1 VQGVLTL
8 PHEGS
13 EKYYEAFPVPVLAAD
28 ELLPGA
34 LEVPMQSGRW
44 LRDSDRLLHNRAAV
58 IGRGLAREYG
68 LIGGE
73 IRTVNLGGKDYGV
86 VGVLGPVELDP
97 SLDNAVF
104 VTQWAAKHDFDT
116 EGKPTKLYVR
126 ALDGTT
132 EATSDAIPTA
142 IHLGGPDQVSTKIPS
157 DALAASAQADETLQ
171 QTALFAGILALLVGG
186 IGIAN
191 VMSISVIQ
199 RSTEIG
205 IRRALGH
212 TRSTIAIQFL
222 LEALFVGILGG
233 IAGVL
238 LGVLVVNLVS
248 ALADWVVV
256 IDWGRMPL
264 WVGLAVGVSVVA
276 GLYPSGKAARLEPL
290 ETLRL
295 G

>member
-1 VQGVLTL
+1 
-8 PHEGS
+8 
-13 EKYYEAFPVPVLAAD
+13 
-28 ELLPGA
+28 
-34 LEVPMQSGRW
+34 
-44 LRDSDRLLHNRAAV
+44 
-58 IGRGLAREYG
+58 
-68 LIGGE
+68 
-73 IRTVNLGGKDYGV
+73 
-86 VGVLGPVELDP
+86 
-97 SLDNAVF
+97 
-104 VTQWAAKHDFDT
+104 
-116 EGKPTKLYVR
+116 
-126 ALDGTT
+126 
-132 EATSDAIPTA
+132 
-142 IHLGGPDQVSTKIPS
+142 
-157 DALAASAQADETLQ
+157 
-171 QTALFAGILALLVGG
+171 
-186 IGIAN
+186 
-191 VMSISVIQ
+191 MSISVIQ

-238 LGVLVVNLVS
+238 LGVLVVNVVS

-264 WVGLAVGVSVVA
+264 WVGLAVGVSVLA